1 MGLKLCIYFLYTL
14 KFTVRFFFIIIINP
28 DTGLLKELFKDR

>member
-14 KFTVRFFFIIIINP
+14 KFTVRFFFIINP